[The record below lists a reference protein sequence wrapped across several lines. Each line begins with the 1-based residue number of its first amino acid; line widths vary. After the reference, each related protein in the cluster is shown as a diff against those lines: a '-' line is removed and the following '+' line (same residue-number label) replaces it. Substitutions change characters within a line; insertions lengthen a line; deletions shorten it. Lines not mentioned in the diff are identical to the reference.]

1 MQSLFG
7 DQKGS
12 GCSVGA
18 FKEYGKSN
26 VEFAQNLDRK
36 DKEDEFHLP

>member
-7 DQKGS
+7 DQIGS
-12 GCSVGA
+12 GLSVGA
-18 FKEYGKSN
+18 FKEYVKSN